1 MKKYLYLM
9 LLVMT
14 LLALV
19 VSFPSGGLFARV
31 QNTSAKKSIVRSMPD
46 SKHINAF
53 RVDNIIGS
61 AVINL
66 EGKRIGTINDLVID
80 IDTGNIKYAALEFGG
95 FMGFGDKLFAVP
107 WQSLTAVP
115 AEGIFIIDQSET
127 RLEKAPGFD
136 KNNWPD
142 INDKS
147 WGAGIYEFYRHHLP
161 SPKAAATAA
170 TPEKQQLQNSYETYP
185 NYETEPYPYST
196 IWGNV
201 YEKLFDPKKIES
213 VTGEILKVEVHDGL
227 RLIIYSDAKKPVLV
241 ALGPD
246 EYFEG
251 QENLLKPGVKLTVT
265 GSRVI
270 IDDTPFLIATKI
282 KGGNEQLRIRDD
294 KGHPVWMSWQK
305 IE

>member
-1 MKKYLYLM
+1 MKKYLY
-9 LLVMT
+9 VT

-19 VSFPSGGLFARV
+19 MSFPSGSAFAQV
-31 QNTSAKKSIVRSMPD
+31 QNASAKKSIVRSMPE

-61 AVINL
+61 GVINL

-80 IDTGNIKYAALEFGG
+80 IDTGNIKYATLEFGG

-115 AEGIFIIDQSET
+115 AEGIFIIDQSEKK
-127 RLEKAPGFD
+127 LEKAPGFD

-161 SPKAAATAA
+161 FPEAAATAA

-185 NYETEPYPYST
+185 SYETQPYPYSS
-196 IWGNV
+196 IWGDV
-201 YEKLFDPKKIES
+201 YEKLFDPRKIES
-213 VTGEILKVEVHDGL
+213 VTGEILKL
-227 RLIIYSDAKKPVLV
+227 RLIIYSNAKKPVLV

-251 QENLLKPGVKLTVT
+251 QEKLLKPGVKVTVT
-265 GSRVI
+265 GSSVI
-270 IDDTPFLIATKI
+270 VDDTPFLIATKI
-282 KGGNEQLRIRDD
+282 KGGNEELQIRDD